1 MDLEIVFLGHDNSI
15 DLILK
20 ADGTVQNLSS
30 VTKMTLSFGDL
41 LIESTNEDTDS
52 IRWAKDGYATG
63 EVRLFLGGEA
73 IDPEMYHAPLVVY
86 DETNDDG
93 IVWGTIPISVEAD
106 VEAEA
111 ES

>member
-20 ADGTVQNLSS
+20 ADGTTQNLSS
-30 VTKMTLSFGDL
+30 VTRMTLSFGDQ
-41 LIESTNEDTDS
+41 LIESTNEETDP
-52 IRWAKDGYATG
+52 IRWAKVGYATG
-63 EVRLFLGGEA
+63 EVRLFLGGEV
-73 IDPEMYHAPLVVY
+73 IDPKTYHAPLIVY
-86 DETNDDG
+86 DLTNEDG
-93 IVWGTIPISVEAD
+93 IVWGTVPISVETE